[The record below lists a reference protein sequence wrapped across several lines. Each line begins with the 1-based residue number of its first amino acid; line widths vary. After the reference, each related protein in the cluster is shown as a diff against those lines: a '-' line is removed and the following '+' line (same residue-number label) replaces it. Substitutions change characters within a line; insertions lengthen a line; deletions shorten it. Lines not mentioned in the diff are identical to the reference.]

1 MKLFVDSVKIH
12 VKAGN
17 GGNGGSYFLHE
28 KYVAMGGPS
37 GGNGGRGGSVIF
49 VGEEG
54 LTTLLD
60 FRFTKI
66 IKAVHGQ
73 NGMDKNMFG
82 KSGKDVYIKVPI
94 GTTIIPPSCR
104 SF

>member
-1 MKLFVDSVKIH
+1 MSTWNQSSAFIFKWKGGDELFVDSVKIH

-49 VGEEG
+49 VGEE
-54 LTTLLD
+54 
-60 FRFTKI
+60 RFDNVTR
-66 IKAVHGQ
+66 
-73 NGMDKNMFG
+73 F
-82 KSGKDVYIKVPI
+82 
-94 GTTIIPPSCR
+94 
-104 SF
+104 

>member
-1 MKLFVDSVKIH
+1 MYKRQ
-12 VKAGN
+12 GN

-66 IKAVHGQ
+66 IHAEHGPV
-73 NGMDKNMFG
+73 
-82 KSGKDVYIKVPI
+82 SY
-94 GTTIIPPSCR
+94 THL
-104 SF
+104 